1 MSSTVALTMPRSD
14 SISILVAGK
23 TGTGKSSLIN
33 SINGSD
39 IATKC
44 ETQLKSYPAQ
54 VEVVM
59 DDIHAQS
66 EVIDVTFWDSPGIG
80 TVFSDEEALFRL
92 LAEKC
97 SETDLLLYCLD
108 MRQRLSKDD
117 VKGITQLTEA
127 LGPQVWKNTVFV
139 LTFANEVKPP
149 PGSGEDRAK
158 HFSDVFLSWNDVI
171 GRLLRE
177 RLSVP
182 EEIIGDVAIVPTGY
196 RQQAPPDCLDWFTP
210 FWRKAFRRV
219 KESARIPV
227 NITNMRVI
235 SPYKRR
241 VSRCVAISAVGAF
254 VGALFGLA
262 IGCGAGQIIGISIVV
277 GVLLNYIDKHYSA
290 LVSAAKKR
298 H

>member
-1 MSSTVALTMPRSD
+1 MSSTVALMMPRSD
-14 SISILVAGK
+14 LISILVAGK

-59 DDIHAQS
+59 DDIYHQS

-80 TVFSDEEALFRL
+80 NVFSDEEALFKL
-92 LAEKC
+92 LAKKG

-127 LGPQVWKNTVFV
+127 LGPQLWKNTIFV

-149 PGSGEDRAK
+149 PGSGDDRARY
-158 HFSDVFLSWNDVI
+158 FSDVFLTWNDVI

-227 NITNMRVI
+227 HITNMRVI
-235 SPYKRR
+235 SPYKRS
-241 VSRCVAISAVGAF
+241 VSRHVAISTVGAF

-262 IGCGAGQIIGISIVV
+262 IGCGPFQIIAISIVL
-277 GVLLNYIDKHYSA
+277 GVLLYYITRDSA

>member
-80 TVFSDEEALFRL
+80 TVFSDEEEALFQL
-92 LAEKC
+92 LKEKC

-117 VKGITQLTEA
+117 VKGITQLTET
-127 LGPQVWKNTVFV
+127 LGPQVWKNTIFV

-196 RQQAPPDCLDWFTP
+196 RQQPPPDCLDWFTP

-235 SPYKRR
+235 SPYKGR
-241 VSRCVAISAVGAF
+241 VSRCVAISTVSVVA
-254 VGALFGLA
+254 GALFGLVV
-262 IGCGAGQIIGISIVV
+262 GRGVGLIIGMSIGGVV
-277 GVLLNYIDKHYSA
+277 GALLNYISKHCSA
-290 LVSAAKKR
+290 TKKQ